1 MERKPIKKKQKY
13 QTIKKDKEVHGIGLE
28 SVKSSLEKY
37 QGTLLLDDTENQFTA
52 VASVIEQ
59 SSFKIQEKEASEE
72 IEDKKMKWRKREKK
86 HAENE
91 RIRWRFE
98 NRISGD

>member
-1 MERKPIKKKQKY
+1 MERKPVKKKQKY

-59 SSFKIQEKEASEE
+59 SSFKIQEKEASEK
-72 IEDKKMKWRKREKK
+72 IEDKKINWRKRGKE

>member
-72 IEDKKMKWRKREKK
+72 IEDKKMKVEKERKKTCRK
-86 HAENE
+86 
-91 RIRWRFE
+91 
-98 NRISGD
+98 